1 MARKM
6 IKSLL
11 GVDFSEQK
19 KSIAEQKEI
28 VFSNYPVLI
37 HCSLATN
44 RFLNSTKL

>member
-28 VFSNYPVLI
+28 VF
-37 HCSLATN
+37 
-44 RFLNSTKL
+44 F